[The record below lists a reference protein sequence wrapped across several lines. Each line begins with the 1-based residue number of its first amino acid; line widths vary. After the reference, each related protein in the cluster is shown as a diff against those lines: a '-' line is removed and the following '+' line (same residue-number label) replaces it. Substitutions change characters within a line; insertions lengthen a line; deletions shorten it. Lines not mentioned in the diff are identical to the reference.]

1 MAAVKVTEKSR
12 GSGGEKG
19 RGGGWVIVDGSE
31 DLLTRRRHK
40 TKATMQI
47 LQKQQFTDD
56 NLRQVTSQ
64 PEASVTHP
72 HPLLVLGPSWA
83 PVGLPQ
89 RPARPPVVCV
99 CFMLMNLFIIIS
111 FFASSCSSSCYAF
124 YGTAATFSSLT
135 PHSLLALPPSPP
147 PNNIP
152 CCQLHNAEN

>member
-1 MAAVKVTEKSR
+1 MTAKSR

-19 RGGGWVIVDGSE
+19 RGEGGWVVIVDGSE

-83 PVGLPQ
+83 P
-89 RPARPPVVCV
+89 AATCPPTRCVCV
-99 CFMLMNLFIIIS
+99 FYVNEFIYYYFIFCHLLPLVVVVVLLRILWHCRH
-111 FFASSCSSSCYAF
+111 FQLAYPTLPACLAF
-124 YGTAATFSSLT
+124 PPPSLT
-135 PHSLLALPPSPP
+135 TS
-147 PNNIP
+147 
-152 CCQLHNAEN
+152 CQLHNAEN